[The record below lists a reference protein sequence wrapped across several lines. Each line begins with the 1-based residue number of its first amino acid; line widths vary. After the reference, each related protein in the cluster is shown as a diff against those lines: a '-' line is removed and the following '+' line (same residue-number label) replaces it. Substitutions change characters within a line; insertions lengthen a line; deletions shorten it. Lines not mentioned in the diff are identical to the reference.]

1 MAVADNSP
9 DRQAGGTPDQ
19 ECLDFIKEQLA
30 SQAKQLEE
38 HLTLLREVRNEQER
52 LGTLF
57 EGDGQHALLR
67 SVSGTTGVS
76 AYAFSEAAAMS
87 PTSGGHA
94 LPAPSFGISL
104 PALGA
109 SNNPPAAETVERVKS
124 GQKSPRLTPRRRS
137 SASSMSSHSY
147 TGVRGI
153 IFHVVEHPA
162 FEYFSAFVILLHSF
176 SIGAYVEY
184 QASVYTKVH
193 PSLKILN
200 YTLVGVFFFEVALK
214 WFVERRDYLCG
225 HERWWNL
232 FDLLLASMVLFELPF
247 YFLPNG
253 KSGTLKS
260 LVKVAEMMRTLR
272 VLRIV
277 RVLRFSRTLRT
288 IVSKIFSLVAELVWV
303 TVLFGMLIFVL
314 AVCITQGVNEYFD
327 GAQHKEYW
335 YSEATPIQLRVQLY
349 CGSVRSSAATLLRSV
364 SGGILWGEVAD
375 LLHEVGYFYFVL
387 FTMYIVL
394 VLLSIMNIITGI
406 FVDAAYQSGQ
416 QDRDMLEEKQH
427 KINEMHAGHLREIFD
442 EIDLDASGSI
452 ALDEFNGFVND
463 RRVVSYLD
471 ALGIDTSD
479 ATRLFKL
486 LDADGSGEIIAD
498 EFVEGCL
505 KLRGEA
511 KSVDIQLLMHE
522 VRKLRKAQLKVIE
535 DVRASKHLI
544 SAAIVKHSSAEA
556 LASRPSVASE
566 PEDGKS
572 QGSSAGLHVRFKEP
586 SDKALTL

>member
-1 MAVADNSP
+1 MAAAESSP
-9 DRQAGGTPDQ
+9 ERQAGETPDHARF
-19 ECLDFIKEQLA
+19 DFIKDQLA
-30 SQAKQLEE
+30 LQAKLLEE
-38 HLTLLREVRNEQER
+38 HLRLVREVRDEQER
-52 LGTLF
+52 LGALF
-57 EGDGQHALLR
+57 GSDGIHDPLR
-67 SVSGTTGVS
+67 SISGTTGGLS
-76 AYAFSEAAAMS
+76 HGISEAILS
-87 PTSGGHA
+87 PTSGGQA
-94 LPAPSFGISL
+94 LPTPSSGIPL

-109 SNNPPAAETVERVKS
+109 SNNPQAAGASEGTKLGHV
-124 GQKSPRLTPRRRS
+124 PPLPPRRRS
-137 SASSMSSHSY
+137 SHSSMSSHRDH
-147 TGVRGI
+147 TGLRGVV
-153 IFHVVEHPA
+153 FHVVEHPA
-162 FEYFSAFVILLHSF
+162 FEYFSAFVILLHSVC
-176 SIGAYVEY
+176 IGAYVEY

-214 WFVERRDYLCG
+214 WFVERRDYLFG
-225 HERWWNL
+225 HEGWWNL
-232 FDLLLASMVLFELPF
+232 FDLALASMVLVELSI
-247 YFLPNG
+247 YVLP
-253 KSGTLKS
+253 SGGSGALKS
-260 LVKVAEMMRTLR
+260 LVKVAEMIRTLR

-277 RVLRFSRTLRT
+277 RVLRFSMTLRT
-288 IVSKIFSLVAELVWV
+288 IVSKIFCLVAELFWV

-314 AVCITQGVNEYFD
+314 AVCITQGVNEYLD
-327 GAQHKEYW
+327 GAQHKDYW
-335 YSEATPIQLRVQLY
+335 DSTATPVQRSVQLY
-349 CGSVRSSAATLLRSV
+349 YGSVGSTASTLFRSV
-364 SGGILWGEVAD
+364 SGGMLWGDVAD
-375 LLHEVGYFYFVL
+375 LLHEVGYFYSGIFI
-387 FTMYIVL
+387 MYIGL
-394 VLLSIMNIITGI
+394 VLLSIMNLITGI
-406 FVDAAYQSGQ
+406 FVDAAQQSGQ